1 MATLIVAFPKLEEAK
16 AVRNLL
22 VRRGYEVASAC
33 TSGAQAINMADRL
46 SDGIIICGYKLSDNM
61 LYSELYEYKPK
72 SFEMLLVASKNL
84 WDDCQDNDIVC
95 AAMPIKVNDLI
106 NTIEMM
112 LQVQVRRRK
121 KKRMQPKR
129 RSPQEQKV
137 IDDAK
142 AILMEKNNMTE
153 PEAFRYIQ
161 KCSMDSG
168 NTMVESASMVIAITS
183 PCICPPKLIPATS
196 SFFIPT
202 VSSRIPAT
210 DCSYQ
215 SYGFCSDQPGFGNEI
230 GYSFETVFTTVPCL
244 SISRSFT
251 EEVPKSTPI

>member
-1 MATLIVAFPKLEEAK
+1 MATLIVAFPKIEEAK

-22 VRRGYEVASAC
+22 VRRGYEVAAAC

-72 SFEMLLVASKNL
+72 SFELLLVASMNL
-84 WDDCQDNDIVC
+84 WGDCQDNDIVC

-121 KKRMQPKR
+121 KLRSQPR
-129 RSPQEQKV
+129 RRNPQEQKI

-142 AILMEKNNMTE
+142 AILMDKNNMTE
-153 PEAFRYIQ
+153 QEAFRYIQ

-168 NTMVESASMVIAITS
+168 NTMVESASMVIGI
-183 PCICPPKLIPATS
+183 
-196 SFFIPT
+196 
-202 VSSRIPAT
+202 
-210 DCSYQ
+210 Y
-215 SYGFCSDQPGFGNEI
+215 SDM
-230 GYSFETVFTTVPCL
+230 
-244 SISRSFT
+244 
-251 EEVPKSTPI
+251 

>member
-1 MATLIVAFPKLEEAK
+1 
-16 AVRNLL
+16 
-22 VRRGYEVASAC
+22 
-33 TSGAQAINMADRL
+33 MADRL

-112 LQVQVRRRK
+112 LQVQVALDFGT
-121 KKRMQPKR
+121 
-129 RSPQEQKV
+129 

-168 NTMVESASMVIAITS
+168 NTMVESASMVIGI
-183 PCICPPKLIPATS
+183 
-196 SFFIPT
+196 
-202 VSSRIPAT
+202 
-210 DCSYQ
+210 Y
-215 SYGFCSDQPGFGNEI
+215 
-230 GYSFETVFTTVPCL
+230 
-244 SISRSFT
+244 
-251 EEVPKSTPI
+251 

>member
-22 VRRGYEVASAC
+22 VRRGYEVAPAC

-168 NTMVESASMVIAITS
+168 NTMVESASMVIGI
-183 PCICPPKLIPATS
+183 
-196 SFFIPT
+196 
-202 VSSRIPAT
+202 
-210 DCSYQ
+210 
-215 SYGFCSDQPGFGNEI
+215 
-230 GYSFETVFTTVPCL
+230 YSE
-244 SISRSFT
+244 
-251 EEVPKSTPI
+251 

>member
-1 MATLIVAFPKLEEAK
+1 MS
-16 AVRNLL
+16 VR
-22 VRRGYEVASAC
+22 
-33 TSGAQAINMADRL
+33 
-46 SDGIIICGYKLSDNM
+46 
-61 LYSELYEYKPK
+61 
-72 SFEMLLVASKNL
+72 
-84 WDDCQDNDIVC
+84 
-95 AAMPIKVNDLI
+95 AMPIKVNDLI

-168 NTMVESASMVIAITS
+168 NTMVESASMVIGI
-183 PCICPPKLIPATS
+183 
-196 SFFIPT
+196 
-202 VSSRIPAT
+202 
-210 DCSYQ
+210 
-215 SYGFCSDQPGFGNEI
+215 
-230 GYSFETVFTTVPCL
+230 YSE
-244 SISRSFT
+244 
-251 EEVPKSTPI
+251 

>member
-1 MATLIVAFPKLEEAK
+1 
-16 AVRNLL
+16 
-22 VRRGYEVASAC
+22 
-33 TSGAQAINMADRL
+33 MADRL

-168 NTMVESASMVIAITS
+168 NTMVESASMVIGI
-183 PCICPPKLIPATS
+183 
-196 SFFIPT
+196 
-202 VSSRIPAT
+202 
-210 DCSYQ
+210 
-215 SYGFCSDQPGFGNEI
+215 
-230 GYSFETVFTTVPCL
+230 YSE
-244 SISRSFT
+244 
-251 EEVPKSTPI
+251 

>member
-1 MATLIVAFPKLEEAK
+1 MCI
-16 AVRNLL
+16 R
-22 VRRGYEVASAC
+22 
-33 TSGAQAINMADRL
+33 DR
-46 SDGIIICGYKLSDNM
+46 
-61 LYSELYEYKPK
+61 YEYKPK

-168 NTMVESASMVIAITS
+168 NTMVESASMVIGI
-183 PCICPPKLIPATS
+183 
-196 SFFIPT
+196 
-202 VSSRIPAT
+202 
-210 DCSYQ
+210 
-215 SYGFCSDQPGFGNEI
+215 
-230 GYSFETVFTTVPCL
+230 YSE
-244 SISRSFT
+244 
-251 EEVPKSTPI
+251 

>member
-22 VRRGYEVASAC
+22 VRRGYGVASAC

-129 RSPQEQKV
+129 RRPQEQKV

-168 NTMVESASMVIAITS
+168 NTMVESASMVIGI
-183 PCICPPKLIPATS
+183 
-196 SFFIPT
+196 
-202 VSSRIPAT
+202 
-210 DCSYQ
+210 
-215 SYGFCSDQPGFGNEI
+215 
-230 GYSFETVFTTVPCL
+230 YSE
-244 SISRSFT
+244 
-251 EEVPKSTPI
+251 